1 MIYLVTLQQEL
12 FGREEYKIIS
22 VKESLAMMKNWKIV
36 QYDSETL
43 GRDPIIGKLLMM
55 QFGSIDKK
63 TQIVVDAAT
72 VNPLEYKE
80 VLETKFVITQN
91 GKFDLQW
98 LFNYGIVVKKLYDTM
113 IAEQL
118 KYMGF
123 PFFMIGANNKTIME
137 YSRYVG
143 SYTDWKK
150 LKPEEKK
157 QLLYRDVPE
166 TAAFIYEHSGVSLK
180 ALCYRYC
187 NYDMDKSVRGKIQ
200 YEGIC
205 PETVIYGAG
214 DVVWLYDIM
223 QKQLEWFKKLGE
235 IEAIKVECDFVICCA
250 YYEWCGVELDVPL
263 WHKKFTNDYK
273 KLNDALDALNKFV
286 VDYGDKRFYT
296 INRQL
301 NLFEDVPIGPVCKIN
316 WQSTQQVIPF
326 LTELGFNCKGI
337 DKSTKEEKDTIEA
350 SVLKPQ
356 KGINDEFL
364 KIYFEYTETYKL
376 CTTYGLQYINAVNPK
391 DGRIHTVFR
400 QLSTDTGRLS
410 CGSQEINT
418 DLAKLKGLPQT
429 KSSKKIKGIEA
440 LLHNKVCAYPQLQN
454 LPNDPIT
461 RQCFKAHKGNKIV
474 AIDYSSEESRLMAS
488 MAHDEAMIDEYINGD
503 GDMHSLTA
511 KMVFKDELKD
521 VPIKDI
527 KKFSKDNHTK
537 GGINYRQEAKGYEFL
552 FNYHGNADT
561 IVRNYGLTKERAE
574 EIEHNYMDGFKGLKK
589 FQDSQCKFVCQHG
602 YILISP
608 VTGHKSWW
616 WDYGYWKE
624 VQASFTSDFWDE
636 YRTYHKGTGDNIAQ
650 KIKKHFQ
657 AKTKYE
663 KNACN
668 SPLQGSGAII
678 FKIFNRRFFD
688 WICNN
693 GLFGKVK
700 FCVPAHD
707 EIVCECPEDMTNTIV
722 KELKYFMSDSGK
734 PFCTELDMPAEEE
747 VADYW
752 KH

>member
-1 MIYLVTLQQEL
+1 MIYLVTKQQEL
-12 FGREEYKIIS
+12 FNRNDYKVIS
-22 VKESLAMMKNWKIV
+22 AEESLALMQSWEAI

-43 GRDPIIGKLLMM
+43 GKDPHIGKLLMM
-55 QFGSIDKK
+55 QFGSPDKS
-63 TQIVVDAAT
+63 TQIVVDAT
-72 VNPLEYKE
+72 TTSPLLYKDL
-80 VLETKFVITQN
+80 LESKLIITQN

-98 LFNYGIVVKKLYDTM
+98 LFNYGIIVKHLYDTM

-123 PFFMIGANNKTIME
+123 PFFMVGANNKTILE
-137 YSRYVG
+137 YARYVG
-143 SYTDWKK
+143 AFPGWKD

-157 QLLYRDVPE
+157 QLLYRDIPL
-166 TAAFIYEHSGVSLK
+166 TASFIYEHSGVGLK

-187 NYDMDKSVRGKIQ
+187 GFDMDKTVRSKIQ
-200 YEGIC
+200 YQGIC
-205 PETVIYGAG
+205 SETIQYAAG

-223 QKQLEWFKKLGE
+223 QKQTEWFKKLHE
-235 IEAIKVECDFVICCA
+235 TEALKVECNFVICCA

-263 WHKKFTNDYK
+263 WRKKFMDDYA
-273 KLNDALDALNKFV
+273 KLSNALKELDKFV
-286 VDYGDKRFYT
+286 INHGDKRFYT

-301 NLFEDVPIGPVCKIN
+301 SLFDDAPVGPVCTIN
-316 WQSTQQVIPF
+316 WQSTKQVIPF
-326 LTELGFNCKGI
+326 LTELGFNCRGI

-356 KGINDEFL
+356 KGINDDFL
-364 KIYFEYTETYKL
+364 KLYFEYAETYKL

-400 QLSTDTGRLS
+400 QLSTDTGRLA

-418 DLAKLKGLPQT
+418 DLAALKGLPTT
-429 KSSKKIKGIEA
+429 KSTKKVKGIEA

-454 LPNDPIT
+454 LPNDPVT
-461 RQCFKAHKGNKIV
+461 RQCFKAHKGNKII
-474 AIDYSSEESRLMAS
+474 AIDYASEESRLMAS
-488 MAHDEAMIDEYINGD
+488 MANDKAMIDEYIHGD

-511 KMVFKDELKD
+511 KMVFKEELKD
-521 VPIKDI
+521 IPVKEIKH
-527 KKFSKDNHTK
+527 FSKENHSR
-537 GGINYRQEAKGYEFL
+537 GGLNYRQEAKGYEFL

-561 IVRNYGLTKERAE
+561 IVRNYGLSKERAE

-589 FQDSQCKFVCQHG
+589 FQDDQCRFVCQHG

-624 VQASFTSDFWDE
+624 VQRSFTPAFWDD
-636 YRTYHKGTGDNIAQ
+636 YRAHHKGTGDEVAQ
-650 KIKKHFQ
+650 KVKQHFR

-688 WICNN
+688 WIVDN

-707 EIVCECPEDMTNTIV
+707 EIVCECPEALTDTIV
-722 KELKYFMSDSGK
+722 EKLKYFMSDSGK
-734 PFCTELDMPAEEE
+734 PFCTKLDMPAEEE